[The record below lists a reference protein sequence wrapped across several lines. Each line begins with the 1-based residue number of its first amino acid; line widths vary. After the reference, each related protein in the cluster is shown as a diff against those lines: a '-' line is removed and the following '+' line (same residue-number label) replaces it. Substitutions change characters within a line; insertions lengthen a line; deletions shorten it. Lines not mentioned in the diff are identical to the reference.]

1 MRVLLTIVGLL
12 LGLMLISP
20 APSPAQANEPLR
32 FEYLTVEDGL
42 SNSAVMFIMQ
52 DSQGFM
58 WFGTQDGL
66 NKYDGYT
73 VTVYRHTPDNPNS
86 LSNQG
91 CSVL

>member
-1 MRVLLTIVGLL
+1 MRVLLKIMGLL

-20 APSPAQANEPLR
+20 LPLPVQADEPLR
-32 FEYLTVEDGL
+32 FEHLTVEDDL

-66 NKYDGYT
+66 NQYDGCK
-73 VTVYRHTPDNPNS
+73 VTVYRHVHDNPNS
-86 LSNQG
+86 LSGHSQ
-91 CSVL
+91 L